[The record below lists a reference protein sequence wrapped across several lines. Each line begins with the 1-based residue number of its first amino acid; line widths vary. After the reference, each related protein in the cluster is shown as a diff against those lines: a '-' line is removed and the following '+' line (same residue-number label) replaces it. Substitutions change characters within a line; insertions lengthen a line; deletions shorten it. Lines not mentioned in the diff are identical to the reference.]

1 MYNIKPST
9 NSTKRFNPMT
19 KVRVDTS
26 EMMKFI
32 KGKRMQESDLC
43 MFLED
48 LGVVLDRATWTHFK
62 EVYAKSHETKENGE
76 SLDP

>member
-1 MYNIKPST
+1 
-9 NSTKRFNPMT
+9 MT
-19 KVRVDTS
+19 KIRVDTD

-43 MFLED
+43 RFLED

-62 EVYAKSHETKENGE
+62 EVYAHSHEPKDKGKRRFRLNRL
-76 SLDP
+76 SKRSDFF

>member
-1 MYNIKPST
+1 MG
-9 NSTKRFNPMT
+9 STKRFNPMT
-19 KVRVDTS
+19 KIRVDTN

-32 KGKRMQESDLC
+32 KGKRMEESDLC

-62 EVYAKSHETKENGE
+62 EVYAQSHESQEKGTIF
-76 SLDP
+76 